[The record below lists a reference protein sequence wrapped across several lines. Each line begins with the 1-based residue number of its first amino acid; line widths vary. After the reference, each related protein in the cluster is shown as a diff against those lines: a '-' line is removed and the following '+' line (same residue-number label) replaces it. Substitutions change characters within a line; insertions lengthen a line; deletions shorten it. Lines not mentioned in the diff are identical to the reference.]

1 MKSRGLGDVYKRQV
15 LASCLNLLIISGS
28 SMWTL
33 MAAVFVPMFALLGYE
48 PAFIQGAFRVGDSA
62 TQIITPL
69 NPYMIVMLGFL
80 QRYEREAG
88 LGTLMSRLVPFV
100 VPFFTA
106 WAILLAIWFYVDLP
120 LGPGN
125 NVMIG

>member
-1 MKSRGLGDVYKRQV
+1 
-15 LASCLNLLIISGS
+15 
-28 SMWTL
+28 
-33 MAAVFVPMFALLGYE
+33 
-48 PAFIQGAFRVGDSA
+48 
-62 TQIITPL
+62 
-69 NPYMIVMLGFL
+69 
-80 QRYEREAG
+80 
-88 LGTLMSRLVPFV
+88 MSRLVPFV

>member
-1 MKSRGLGDVYKRQV
+1 
-15 LASCLNLLIISGS
+15 
-28 SMWTL
+28 
-33 MAAVFVPMFALLGYE
+33 
-48 PAFIQGAFRVGDSA
+48 
-62 TQIITPL
+62 
-69 NPYMIVMLGFL
+69 MIVMLGFL
-80 QRYEREAG
+80 QRYERGAG

-100 VPFFTA
+100 IPFFTA